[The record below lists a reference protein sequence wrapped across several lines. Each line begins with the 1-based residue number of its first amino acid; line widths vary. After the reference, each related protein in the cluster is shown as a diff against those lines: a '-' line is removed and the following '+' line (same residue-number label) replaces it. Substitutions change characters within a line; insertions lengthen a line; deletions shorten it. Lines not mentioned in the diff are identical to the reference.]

1 MDAIWR
7 NYLCQGNCDPN
18 EHKYHL
24 VKWDEVI
31 QSKKVGGL
39 GLRNLKLQNQNLLM
53 KWLWRFASQEQGTS
67 TVEGDDQG

>member
-7 NYLCQGNCDPN
+7 IFLFQGNCHPN

-39 GLRNLKLQNQNLLM
+39 GIRKPKIAESKPFDEM
-53 KWLWRFASQEQGTS
+53 AMEICITGTS
-67 TVEGDDQG
+67 TVEGDNQG